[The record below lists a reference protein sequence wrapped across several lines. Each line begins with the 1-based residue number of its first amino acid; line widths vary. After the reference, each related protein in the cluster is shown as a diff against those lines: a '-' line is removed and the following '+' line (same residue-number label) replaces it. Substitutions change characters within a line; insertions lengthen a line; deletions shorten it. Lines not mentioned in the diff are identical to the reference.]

1 MENHESSLVPLNN
14 LSKFA
19 LTLLIVMLVVITL
32 LNVRER
38 KYEIVVLTAIG
49 ATKVKVAAQFDR
61 DTQGIDGRFAPL
73 ICPVFG
79 MS

>member
-1 MENHESSLVPLNN
+1 MENHESSLVPLNS

-19 LTLLIVMLVVITL
+19 VTLLIVVLVVITL

-38 KYEIVVLTAIG
+38 KYEIGVLTAIG
-49 ATKVKVAAQFDR
+49 VNKVKVAAQFGR
-61 DTQGIDGRFAPL
+61 DTQGVDGRFAPL